1 MRKQVLSFGLGA
13 LLLLSGGPRA
23 RAQQP
28 DPVKRAHP
36 EHTYGFRCAFD
47 SAQQAAFART
57 PGSERNYRN
66 FLLQMATLSAQDQAR
81 LLAQPDVTVPVVVHV
96 IHTGGANNI
105 SDAQV
110 QDAIRILNED
120 YSKTNPDTADVIA
133 AFRPRYA
140 NIGFRFRL
148 ARRDP
153 NGNCTTGITRT
164 FSTQTS
170 IGDDKVK
177 NLITWDQDR
186 YLNIWVC
193 DAANGAGGYAYLPCS
208 GGAADGIVIRN
219 QQFASI
225 GRSCG
230 SNFCN
235 RSLTH
240 EVGHYFGLPHTWGGS
255 NTPGLAS
262 NCGLDDGIADTPNTV
277 GVGAPAGGSGCPLTS
292 APCGELAN
300 VQNYMDYASCAKM
313 FTTGQKTV
321 MRGSLLLSCRS
332 TLTSAANLIFTGTND
347 GYSPAPCAPVVVF
360 QPSSTVVCEG
370 SAITFSDQ
378 SYNADLTAPT
388 TQYQWQFPGGQPAS
402 STLRQPTVTYP
413 VSGVYGATLTITT
426 PGGTGTSTRAQ
437 LIQVQGANTGLQGPV
452 VESFETPGFPANFPA
467 PDLRNWTSSSTST
480 AVLARWERQTSAVA
494 SQGAAYLQI
503 RNSLLATGTNTNLT
517 SPNLNLSSI
526 SGPAYLVFDRAYA
539 RRSATANDQL
549 RVQFSAD
556 CGVSWT
562 TATTYFAANLST
574 KGSQFYGG
582 FVPDSLEEWQP
593 LTVSIPDSYKNG
605 RFQVRLQMVSNGGNT
620 LFIDN
625 LRVGNAAVLAAR
637 SGAGPAGIYVYPS
650 PLTSASAVHFRLAAP
665 GPVQLV
671 LTDVLGRPVRTTAP
685 RAYGA
690 GEQQIALTQP
700 GQPPLA
706 PGLYVV
712 RLLLNGQTFSTKVL
726 VQ

>member
-1 MRKQVLSFGLGA
+1 MLKQ
-13 LLLLSGGPRA
+13 LLSVGLLTLALATVRPA
-23 RAQQP
+23 LAQQN
-28 DPVKRAHP
+28 DPLKRPHP

-47 SAQQAAFART
+47 SVQQAAFARN

-66 FLLQMATLSAQDQAR
+66 FLLQATSLSAQDQAR

-120 YSKTNPDTADVIA
+120 YSKTNPDTVDVIA
-133 AFRPRYA
+133 AFQPRYA
-140 NIGFRFRL
+140 NIGFKFRL
-148 ARRDP
+148 AQRDP

-170 IGDDKVK
+170 IGDDRVK
-177 NLITWDQDR
+177 SLITWDQNR

-208 GGAADGIVIRN
+208 GGSADGIVIRN
-219 QQFASI
+219 QQFASV

-230 SNFCN
+230 SNFCV

-255 NTPGLAS
+255 NTPGAAS
-262 NCGLDDGIADTPNTV
+262 NCGIDDGIADTPNTV

-292 APCGELAN
+292 SPCGVLAN
-300 VQNYMDYASCAKM
+300 VQNYMDYSSCAKM

-321 MRGSLLLSCRS
+321 MRASLLLTCRS
-332 TLTSAANLIFTGTND
+332 TLTSAANLLSTGTNE
-347 GYSPAPCAPVVVF
+347 GYLAAPCAPIVAF

-370 SAITFSDQ
+370 GTVTFSDY
-378 SYNADLTAPT
+378 SYNADLTAST

-402 STLRQPTVTYP
+402 STLRQPTVIYP
-413 VSGVYGATLTITT
+413 SGGVYSATLTLTT
-426 PGGTGTSTRAQ
+426 PGGSTTSTRPQ
-437 LIQVQGANTGLQGPV
+437 LIQVQGPTSGLQGPV
-452 VESFETPGFPANFPA
+452 AESFETPGFPANFPA
-467 PDLRNWTSSSTST
+467 PDLRNWTSTST
-480 AVLARWERQTSAVA
+480 GTQALARWERQTSAVA
-494 SQGAAYLQI
+494 SQGTAYLQI
-503 RNSLLATGTNTNLT
+503 RNSLLPTGTTTSLT

-526 SGPAYLVFDRAYA
+526 SGPAFLVFDRAYA

-562 TATTYFAANLST
+562 NGATYFAANLST

-582 FVPDSLEEWQP
+582 FSPDSLEEWQP
-593 LTVSIPDSYKNG
+593 LTVSIPDQYKNG

-625 LRVGNAAVLAAR
+625 LRIGNATILAAR
-637 SGAGPAGIYVYPS
+637 SAEQAGIHVYPS
-650 PLTSASAVHFRLAAP
+650 PLTVATAVHFRLTTP
-665 GPVQLV
+665 RLVQLV
-671 LTDVLGRPVRTTAP
+671 LTDVVGRQVRATAP
-685 RAYGA
+685 RQYGA
-690 GEQQIALTQP
+690 GEQQLALTQP

-712 RLLLNGQTFSTKVL
+712 RLLIDGQTFTTKVL